1 MLGEE
6 VNVQA
11 LLLVSISEFDVVSL
25 MLEMFVYYRV
35 LFVCL
40 CVCLFVVHIL
50 SVSCQLVASKDTS

>member
-6 VNVQA
+6 VKVQA

-40 CVCLFVVHIL
+40 FVCLFVHIL